1 MSIIEIDEQI
11 VRGIINK
18 DKNALT
24 LLVDSYG
31 SLIKSIVGYHLSALK
46 LYQEECINDVLLSVW
61 QNMKK
66 FDSSKNSLKNWIG
79 AICKYKCID
88 YKRKHYR
95 EICFEEL
102 DENIPDNEDKLE
114 SILDSEINS
123 LLEELTPKDRELFYR
138 HYILGER
145 VEQIAERMSNRP
157 SILYNRL
164 SRGRKKL
171 RQILERSEF

>member
-1 MSIIEIDEQI
+1 MNIIEVDEQI

-18 DKNALT
+18 DKNALAM
-24 LLVDSYG
+24 LIDSYG
-31 SLIKSIVGYHLSALK
+31 SLIKSIVGYHLSAFK

-61 QNMKK
+61 QNIKK
-66 FDSSKNSLKNWIG
+66 FDSGKNSLKNWIG

-95 EICFEEL
+95 EISFEEL
-102 DENIPDNEDKLE
+102 NENIPDNEDKLE

-123 LLEELTPKDRELFYR
+123 LLEGLTPKDRELFYR
-138 HYILGER
+138 HYILGEK
-145 VEQIAERMSNRP
+145 VEQIAEQTSNKP

-171 RQILERSEF
+171 RQILQRSEF